1 MFDYQAGERYK
12 MTLIMTAIAGAM
24 GGVFFTAILAPA
36 GPSEAPRK
44 QRPKWMDNPDVTGV
58 PRGVAPQDGAV
69 GQQAPS
75 ANFVPVEEAEE
86 TVRNWLPLAWDF
98 SAGSCTASQD
108 RAIQFMTPECAQ
120 NYRQSVWTTDLAMQ
134 VEGAG
139 LKNQFQLHK
148 MSAGP
153 NNPDGSIVIFV
164 EGEQVLSVP
173 GQEPLRKPVNME
185 YIVCR
190 TPEGLRISGISD
202 RLRHN

>member
-58 PRGVAPQDGAV
+58 PRGAAPQDV
-69 GQQAPS
+69 GRHTGAPS
-75 ANFVPVEEAEE
+75 PNFVPVEEAEE

-108 RAIQFMTPECAQ
+108 RAIQFMTPDCAQ
-120 NYRQSVWTTDLAMQ
+120 NYRQNVWTTDLAMQ
-134 VEGAG
+134 IEGAG

-153 NNPDGSIVIFV
+153 NNNDGSIVIFV

-173 GQEPLRKPVNME
+173 GQEPRRKPVNME

-202 RLRHN
+202 RQSGN